1 MLHSKIKDSHE
12 IAILNGRFKFLK
24 FLDEMTSGSMGR
36 YSDLDELYLF
46 MQSVELSLFTI
57 DKNGSLISFMSKL
70 WEKDSE
76 MIAK

>member
-1 MLHSKIKDSHE
+1 M
-12 IAILNGRFKFLK
+12 N
-24 FLDEMTSGSMGR
+24 